1 MKKEKGFTLVE
12 LMATIVVLAIIIA
25 IAMPLFFNIQ
35 KNIIKKNCENKVK
48 LIETAA
54 VKYREDT
61 NSETMYVD
69 DLIKNGYLDADDE
82 KGNIYNDG
90 GNTCSN
96 TTKQRMNC
104 YVVKTKEEAGMYYA
118 TILDKNYE
126 ENGKCPDNITNDIN
140 EKLKITMKLE
150 DGNEFKYDKIS
161 KWWTN
166 HDVILEATLFLE
178 QNEEV
183 KKVEWYQ
190 GYQKLE
196 NEEKLQIKV
205 STTSVLQ
212 QNYTVKVTLTNGKI
226 LNSTVRVYIDKIN
239 PSFYNNDSIDNT
251 NWATKREYNIKAY
264 DNESGL
270 FGYELISTDDSCS
283 TKREDYQ
290 KSKKNTFTENG
301 KHKVCIMDNVGNI
314 ASKEITIEKVDSASL
329 ACAFSASGTLG
340 NNIEGKQWYK
350 SNIKLTL
357 NSIKEIGPS
366 GISLN
371 ITTENEPVYG
381 EEFSKD
387 LKQIITNVEENTN
400 GTIYY
405 GYIKNQANT
414 TSSCSYTAYVEK
426 NIDAPKI
433 KNISTSYTTLR
444 IENDFIKPI
453 SDFADKGRYCI
464 LEMDNISRPVDADTK
479 GTCTYENINGPK
491 TVEVKS
497 CVESK
502 AGNIACSKS
511 EPVEIVSS
519 KPDKEY
525 LIEHDVYVNLPEVE
539 GQKPDHCSNR
549 SYSSYYCR
557 IFNKENSN
565 SLAQYCSEKDGK
577 GECFFATT
585 CSVTKFMELKNID
598 KVDTQNSQQSYFRVD
613 KLQREIPTSDPNGSA
628 FITNLNDFNLP
639 CKYGETCLYMYSG
652 RICTNK
658 KACNIGTNWIDKNCE
673 QTVGPYNFCDE
684 GCASWHVTNF
694 GEEVCGYRTSNIT
707 YDGNGNWLSCEA
719 PDGSSAYYRDS
730 VGNIHDWYLNE
741 IN

>member
-270 FGYELISTDDSCS
+270 FGYELISTDESCS
-283 TKREDYQ
+283 TQREDYQ

-314 ASKEITIEKVDSASL
+314 ANKEITIEKVDSASL

-340 NNIEGKQWYK
+340 NNDNGKQWYK
-350 SNIKLTL
+350 SDLKLTL
-357 NSIKEIGPS
+357 NSTKEIGPS

-371 ITTENEPVYG
+371 ITTENKPVYG

-387 LKQIITNVEENTN
+387 LKQIVTNIEENTN

-444 IENDFIKPI
+444 IENDFIKPT
-453 SDFADKGRYCI
+453 SDFAKKYCI
-464 LEMDNISRPVDADTK
+464 FRTNISNPVDADEK
-479 GTCTYENINGPK
+479 GTCTYENINGLK
-491 TVEVKS
+491 TVEVQS
-497 CVESK
+497 CVRSK
-502 AGNIACSKS
+502 AGNIACSKL
-511 EPVEIVSS
+511 ETVEIKGTE

-525 LIEHDVYVNLPEVE
+525 IIVHDVYVN
-539 GQKPDHCSNR
+539 KPGEEKPPHCDNK
-549 SYSSYYCR
+549 SYSSYYCGVV
-557 IFNKENSN
+557 NNEDAPPM
-565 SLAQYCSEKDGK
+565 AQYCSEKDGN
-577 GECFFATT
+577 GACFFDTITTT
-585 CSVTKFMELKNID
+585 CSVTKFMELSGTDIVNTDMMQKP
-598 KVDTQNSQQSYFRVD
+598 YFRPE
-613 KLQREIPTSDPNGSA
+613 KLLKEYITISGGTFNFYSSASKNSPCEGGTCYFTYAGPND
-628 FITNLNDFNLP
+628 NN
-639 CKYGETCLYMYSG
+639 TCG
-652 RICTNK
+652 DVQKI
-658 KACNIGTNWIDKNCE
+658 
-673 QTVGPYNFCDE
+673 GPYNFCDE
-684 GCASWHVTNF
+684 GCASWHVTHF
-694 GEEVCGYRTSNIT
+694 GGEICGNRAIT
-707 YDGNGNWLSCEA
+707 ATDSNGNVLRCDA
-719 PDGSSAYYRDS
+719 TDGSSTYYRDAK
-730 VGNIHDWYLNE
+730 GNIHEWSLNE